1 MERYGGVG
9 LQQCGTEILKGF
21 VELGILTTPVSVM
34 DA

>member
-21 VELGILTTPVSVM
+21 VELGLLTPLFLS
-34 DA
+34 